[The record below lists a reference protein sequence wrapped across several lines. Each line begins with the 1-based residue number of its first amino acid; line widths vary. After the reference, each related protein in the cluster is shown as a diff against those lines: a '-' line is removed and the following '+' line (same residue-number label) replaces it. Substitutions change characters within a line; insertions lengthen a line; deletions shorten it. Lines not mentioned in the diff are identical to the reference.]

1 MQEVDKYRKEEGLKA
16 EPILVLA
23 YVQLRLLITS

>member
-1 MQEVDKYRKEEGLKA
+1 MQEVDKYGKEGLKA